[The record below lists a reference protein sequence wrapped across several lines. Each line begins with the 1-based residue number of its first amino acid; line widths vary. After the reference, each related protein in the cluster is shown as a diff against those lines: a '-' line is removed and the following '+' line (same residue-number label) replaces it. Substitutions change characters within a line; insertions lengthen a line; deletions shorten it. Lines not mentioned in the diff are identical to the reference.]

1 MLRFWNKSSKKVKY
15 DFISAEGDCQTASE
29 QDAGNDYYE
38 QTFYKSAW
46 AFRDSETGIVHA
58 VIKQN
63 TDYNKKNEYTIFVK
77 DDGNGGLFLEYDPA
91 PQAAEVEDSPEEEQP
106 DLENYDEEGEL
117 EQKDDLFK
125 KWNSKWEAMKKKCDD
140 IIAAGTP
147 WTDPEFGGQSAL
159 WKDDEYRTR
168 PLLDHDEWKK
178 LQWKR
183 AGDILPNYKLFSQS
197 I

>member
-63 TDYNKKNEYTIFVK
+63 TDYNKKGEYTIFVK
-77 DDGNGGLFLEYDPA
+77 DDGNGGLFLEYDPVPEA
-91 PQAAEVEDSPEEEQP
+91 FEVEDSPEEEKKP
-106 DLENYDEEGEL
+106 EE
-117 EQKDDLFK
+117 EQKLEEEQK
-125 KWNSKWEAMKKKCDD
+125 
-140 IIAAGTP
+140 
-147 WTDPEFGGQSAL
+147 PEKEQQP
-159 WKDDEYRTR
+159 E
-168 PLLDHDEWKK
+168 E
-178 LQWKR
+178 
-183 AGDILPNYKLFSQS
+183 
-197 I
+197 